1 MLTRIFLVFFIK
13 TVAIIKKIC
22 YNVFVKLKCFTKR
35 GRMKLVKDE
44 QMAKLFDLYQ
54 NILTETQKVFLQDF
68 IYRDLTLSEIAE
80 NNMISRQ
87 AASDAINKGIARIY
101 EMEEKIGFLKT
112 ITCLE
117 EQIEKLERKVKL

>member
-1 MLTRIFLVFFIK
+1 
-13 TVAIIKKIC
+13 
-22 YNVFVKLKCFTKR
+22 
-35 GRMKLVKDE
+35 MKLVKDE

-101 EMEEKIGFLKT
+101 DMEEKIGFLKT